1 MYNTPKKA
9 LYFKLHQ
16 TNMHLLARKAYHIHA
31 VRLTDFCPFN
41 KSEDNL
47 FPGWTMSLWQVKL
60 NAF

>member
-1 MYNTPKKA
+1 
-9 LYFKLHQ
+9 
-16 TNMHLLARKAYHIHA
+16 MHLLAWKAYHIHA

-47 FPGWTMSLWQVKL
+47 FPGQTTSLWQVKL